1 MSLTVKQTAGA
12 VLGQNKTAAKL
23 AAQLTAGNV
32 LNTRVVKLIK
42 PQLPVLARGYAETEL
57 GKAVAANVTA
67 AAIIH
72 FFPTNKKAVMAA
84 EAMITAAMANFVASF
99 DIEGMVNELVDGINL
114 PDLNGSEE
122 TTQGE

>member
-72 FFPTNKKAVMAA
+72 FFPTNKK
-84 EAMITAAMANFVASF
+84 SS
-99 DIEGMVNELVDGINL
+99 
-114 PDLNGSEE
+114 NGS
-122 TTQGE
+122 